1 VNRERVPNRQRE
13 GSLRAFQEQSGGK
26 VELVEGSWRS
36 REPRKRKLDEE
47 EVRRRREEVIERESE
62 IRIRIEA

>member
-1 VNRERVPNRQRE
+1 MNRERVPSRQRE
-13 GSLRAFQEQSGGK
+13 GSLRAFQVKSGGK
-26 VELVEGSWRS
+26 VELVEGSWHS